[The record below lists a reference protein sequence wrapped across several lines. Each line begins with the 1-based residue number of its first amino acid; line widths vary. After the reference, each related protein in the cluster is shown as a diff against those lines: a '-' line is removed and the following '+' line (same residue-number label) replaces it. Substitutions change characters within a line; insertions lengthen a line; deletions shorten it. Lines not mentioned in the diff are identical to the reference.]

1 MSLSF
6 YDDEHNLITVPE
18 QVQTKVPPFF
28 SNLLPEGRLREYVAE
43 LAAIKPAREFFLLWL
58 LGADLPG
65 AVIVEDAEGRPL
77 PPPEEIRAGI
87 RRETSHRI
95 LRFSLA
101 GVQLKF
107 SAVGNPDR
115 NLTIPAEGRGGHW
128 IVKLPS
134 PRFQHLA
141 ENEFSMMRLAAA
153 VGIETAEVGLI
164 RTNEVAGLP
173 PEISGE
179 TANSLYVRRF
189 DRTEDGKKVHI
200 EDFNQIYRQFP
211 DSKYKNYSYTNMA
224 RDIWSLIGEQ
234 AGIEFIRRLVFGAAI
249 GNADMH
255 LKNWSVIYPDGRTP
269 QLAPAYDF
277 VATTAYIEDRA
288 LALSISRQKDTG
300 QLNEVLLERF
310 ADRAG
315 IPKRILLDTA
325 RETAE
330 STVDL
335 WHQMQHDMPLD
346 SAVREAVEAQF
357 NYVPLTRRFLKTA

>member
-1 MSLSF
+1 
-6 YDDEHNLITVPE
+6 
-18 QVQTKVPPFF
+18 
-28 SNLLPEGRLREYVAE
+28 
-43 LAAIKPAREFFLLWL
+43 
-58 LGADLPG
+58 
-65 AVIVEDAEGRPL
+65 
-77 PPPEEIRAGI
+77 
-87 RRETSHRI
+87 
-95 LRFSLA
+95 
-101 GVQLKF
+101 
-107 SAVGNPDR
+107 
-115 NLTIPAEGRGGHW
+115 
-128 IVKLPS
+128 
-134 PRFQHLA
+134 
-141 ENEFSMMRLAAA
+141 MMRLAAA

-173 PEISGE
+173 PELSGE

-300 QLNEVLLERF
+300 QLNEALLERF